1 MGRTPADVRLGEVAR
16 DIAYHPLPSQ
26 QKFHDSEAR
35 FKGFSGP
42 IGSGKSQAV
51 CHEAIRLS
59 YLNQGR
65 MGLLGAP
72 TYPMLRDAT
81 QAALFEILDGNKIPF
96 DHSKAENT
104 LIMRDTRSKILFRP
118 MDEFERL
125 RGTNL
130 AWFGLDELTYTQE
143 EAWLR
148 LEGRLRDPRAKRLC
162 GFAAWTPKGYDW
174 VYRRFIAKPVRGY
187 ETIIA
192 QPRENR
198 HLLQQIPDYYD
209 RLKDS
214 YDDRFYQQEVMGLY
228 LNLDAAL
235 VYASFTRDENLAV
248 LSFDPG
254 LPLLWALDFN
264 VDPMSSLVVQLVRGK
279 VRVLDE
285 IVLRHATTREACEEF
300 LKRFPIDPA
309 GIVVYGDASGYQQHT
324 TGASDYDIIHEYFQI
339 HSAMPV
345 KYKVP
350 KSNPGVRER
359 INLTNARLRSA
370 AGDIGLL
377 VDFKCKELIMDF
389 EQVSFKA
396 DTYQI
401 DKDRDR
407 LRTHLSDALGYL
419 LWQECMPA
427 KTVGEQGKR
436 IIP

>member
-1 MGRTPADVRLGEVAR
+1 MGGTVSDARLRGVTR

-26 QKFHDSEAR
+26 KKFHESEAR

-65 MGLLGAP
+65 LGLLGAP

-96 DHSKAENT
+96 EHSKAENT
-104 LIMRDTRSKILFRP
+104 LIMRDTRSKILFRS

-125 RGTNL
+125 CGTNL

-148 LEGRLRDPRAKRLC
+148 LEGRLRDPKAKRLC

-174 VYRRFIAKPVRGY
+174 VYRRFIAKPVKGY
-187 ETIIA
+187 EAIIA
-192 QPRENR
+192 QPNENQY
-198 HLLQQIPDYYD
+198 LLQQIPDYYD

-214 YDDRFYQQEVMGLY
+214 YDDRFYQQEVLGLY

-264 VDPMSSLVVQLVRGK
+264 VDPMSSLVVQVVRGK

-285 IVLRHATTREACEEF
+285 IVLRHATTDQACEEF
-300 LKRFPIDPA
+300 LKRFPIDPS
-309 GIVVYGDASGYQQHT
+309 GIVVYGAASGYQQRT
-324 TGASDYDIIHEYFQI
+324 TGASDYDMIREYFRI
-339 HSAMPV
+339 HSDMPV
-345 KYKVP
+345 NYKVP
-350 KSNPGVRER
+350 KSNPAVRER
-359 INLTNARLRSA
+359 INLTNSRLRSA
-370 AGDIGLL
+370 GGEIGLL

-419 LWQECMPA
+419 LWQEYKPLPGI
-427 KTVGEQGKR
+427 GERWGR
-436 IIP
+436 ML

>member
-1 MGRTPADVRLGEVAR
+1 MGRTVSDAGLPGVTRG
-16 DIAYHPLPSQ
+16 IAYRPLPSQ
-26 QKFHDSEAR
+26 QKFHDSKAR

-143 EAWLR
+143 AAWLR
-148 LEGRLRDPRAKRLC
+148 LEGRLRDPKATRLC

-174 VYRRFIAKPVRGY
+174 VYRRFIAKPVKGY
-187 ETIIA
+187 EAILA

-198 HLLQQIPDYYD
+198 HLLQQIPDYYE

-214 YDDRFYQQEVMGLY
+214 YDERFYQQEAMGLY
-228 LNLDAAL
+228 LKLDGAL
-235 VYASFTRDENLAV
+235 VYASFTRHENLAN
-248 LSFDPG
+248 LTLDPG

-279 VRVLDE
+279 VCVLDE
-285 IVLRHATTREACEEF
+285 IVLRHATTAEACAEF

-309 GIVVYGDASGYQQHT
+309 GLVIYGDASGNQQHT
-324 TGASDYDIIHEYFQI
+324 TGASDYDMIHEYFQI

-345 KYKVP
+345 KYRVP
-350 KSNPGVRER
+350 KANPSVRER
-359 INLTNARLRSA
+359 INLTNSRLRSA
-370 AGDIGLL
+370 AGEIRLV

-389 EQVSFKA
+389 EQVAFKA
-396 DTYQI
+396 DTCQI

-419 LWQECMPA
+419 LWQECNPLPDS
-427 KTVGEQGKR
+427 GERWGR
-436 IIP
+436 LL